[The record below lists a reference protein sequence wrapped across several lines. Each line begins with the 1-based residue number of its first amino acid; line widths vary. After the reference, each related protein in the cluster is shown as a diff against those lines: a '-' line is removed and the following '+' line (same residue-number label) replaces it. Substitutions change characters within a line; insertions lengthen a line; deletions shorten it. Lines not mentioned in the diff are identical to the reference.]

1 MNATDH
7 IIRKQTLHLTA
18 GSQALALA
26 LQPRLGDLN
35 RQRLLPVI
43 ERVLDGMDSGDR
55 HVRIGRLEVNLGRL
69 SPADL
74 EGEMERRLERA
85 LRRSLEAALRRVG
98 DDPKEDE
105 GVQSRE
111 DWRREMLEHCLLYGT
126 LPWWAPRRSLSLE
139 DLFEEMAGEDPEGL
153 VEAVRELGRSRRV
166 LERLAAQ
173 LGEAAL
179 RRLVRLLEPEHA
191 VLILTY
197 LGDVRQAHRGRP
209 LLPLSEG
216 ALGRVLWVLTQA
228 YLVHDPGSPF
238 HRRSFVRS
246 LLRGLAAREGL
257 RYEDLLA
264 ALRHGLERTAERG
277 LVRSSLPAVVE
288 ELAREA
294 GEDLQDPKDD
304 DDPDETW
311 EDGPPAAF
319 GRALGEICPE
329 EAGILRGL
337 LRILARIPA
346 PYRPRPDSLVRQV
359 IFAEALRFQ
368 AGESPGAESFERVLR
383 ALFATPLS
391 EPVERALRREGEA
404 WTEHGEAFLAAV
416 TAVSPR
422 TEGKVLSDEDLQRTL
437 LELLACSPHEA
448 RDFLLLHRG
457 DRERWAKVLP
467 ESALVRIAQ
476 ILEPRKHRILLDAA
490 EVLAAAWSETA
501 PRQHPDLTD
510 RKTFW
515 SFLLDFLTRPGG
527 QGLSVERLVA
537 AFFEHTAAAS
547 PASSRREETGERLLE
562 TAGRLARAGGHAV
575 LTTVLRRR
583 RPVLLKSWEDRGTSR
598 KRKRRPLAGKEEA
611 QEEKGVLY
619 VGNAGLALTGPFL
632 PHLFRSLDL
641 LGEEDGKVRLR
652 DDAAVSRAVYLLQF
666 LVDGRT
672 DAPEPELAFNKVL
685 CGVPVSTPVDR
696 EIVPTER
703 EREVCGQLLRSM
715 IANWPIISNTSVA
728 GLQETFLRREGRLQS
743 SDDGWKLRV
752 QRKTLDVLVDQ
763 VPWSVSVVY
772 HSWMPQPVHVT
783 W

>member
-1 MNATDH
+1 MSVTGH
-7 IIRKQTLHLTA
+7 VIRKQTLQLTA
-18 GSQALALA
+18 SSQALALT

-35 RQRLLPVI
+35 RKRLLPVI
-43 ERVLDGMDSGDR
+43 ERVLDGMDLAGR
-55 HVRIGRLEVNLGRL
+55 HVRIGRLELNLGRL

-74 EGEMERRLERA
+74 EGEMERRLERT

-98 DDPKEDE
+98 EDPKKDE
-105 GVQSRE
+105 GVQARE
-111 DWRREMLEHCLLYGT
+111 EWRREMLEHCLLYGT

-153 VEAVRELGRSRRV
+153 VETVRELGRSRRV

-197 LGDVRQAHRGRP
+197 LGDVRQAHRTRP
-209 LLPLSEG
+209 LVPLSEG

-257 RYEDLLA
+257 RYEDLLT
-264 ALRHGLERTAERG
+264 ALRRGLERTAGRG

-294 GEDLQDPKDD
+294 GEDGKDD
-304 DDPDETW
+304 EDLDDTW
-311 EDGPPAAF
+311 VDGPPADF
-319 GRALGEICPE
+319 DRALDEICPE
-329 EAGILRGL
+329 QAEALRRL
-337 LRILARIPA
+337 LRIFERIPA
-346 PYRPRPDSLVRQV
+346 PYRPRPESLVRQV
-359 IFAEALRFQ
+359 ILGEAMRFQ
-368 AGESPGAESFERVLR
+368 AGETLDEESFGRVLR

-391 EPVERALRREGEA
+391 EPVQRALRREGA
-404 WTEHGEAFLAAV
+404 TWREHGDVFLTALTEAG
-416 TAVSPR
+416 PR
-422 TEGKVLSDEDLQRTL
+422 TRESEEDLQRTL
-437 LELLACSPHEA
+437 LELLAHSPDEA
-448 RDFLLLHRG
+448 RDFLFQHWEE
-457 DRERWAKVLP
+457 RERWAKVLP
-467 ESALVRIAQ
+467 ESTLLQVAQ
-476 ILEPRKHRILLDAA
+476 VLEPRKHRILLDAA

-515 SFLLDFLTRPGG
+515 SFLLGFLTRPGG

-547 PASSRREETGERLLE
+547 PSSSRRAETGQRLLE

-575 LTTVLRRR
+575 LATVLRRR
-583 RPVLLKSWEDRGTSR
+583 RPALLKPWEDQRTSR
-598 KRKRRPLAGKEEA
+598 KRKPRPPAGKEEA
-611 QEEKGVLY
+611 LEEKGVLY
-619 VGNAGLALTGPFL
+619 VGNAGLALAGPFL
-632 PHLFRSLDL
+632 PHLFRTLDL
-641 LGEEDGKVRLR
+641 LGEQDGKVKLR
-652 DDAAVSRAVYLLQF
+652 DADAVSRAVHLLQL

-672 DAPEPELAFNKVL
+672 DAPEAELAFNKVL

-715 IANWPIISNTSVA
+715 IANWPILSNTSVA
-728 GLQETFLRREGRLQS
+728 GLQETFLRREGRLQNA
-743 SDDGWKLRV
+743 DDGWKLRI

-763 VPWSVSVVY
+763 VPWSLSVVY

>member
-1 MNATDH
+1 MNTTDR

-18 GSQALALA
+18 GSQELALA

-35 RQRLLPVI
+35 RKRLLPVI
-43 ERVLDGMDSGDR
+43 ERVLDGMDLAGR

-74 EGEMERRLERA
+74 EGEVERRLERA

-98 DDPKEDE
+98 EDPKEDE
-105 GVQSRE
+105 GIQSRE

-209 LLPLSEG
+209 LVPLSEG

-257 RYEDLLA
+257 RYDDLLA
-264 ALRHGLERTAERG
+264 ALRRGLERTAGRG

-294 GEDLQDPKDD
+294 DEGGEDEGDLDD
-304 DDPDETW
+304 TW
-311 EDGPPAAF
+311 VDGPPADF
-319 GRALGEICPE
+319 DRALGEICPE
-329 EAGILRGL
+329 EAGVLQGL

-346 PYRPRPDSLVRQV
+346 PYRPRPESLVRQV
-359 IFAEALRFQ
+359 ILAEALRFQ
-368 AGESPGAESFERVLR
+368 AGEPLGAESFGRVLR

-391 EPVERALRREGEA
+391 EPVQRALRREGEA
-404 WTEHGEAFLAAV
+404 WAEHGEAFLAAV
-416 TAVSPR
+416 TAVSPQA
-422 TEGKVLSDEDLQRTL
+422 EGKVLSDEDLRRTL
-437 LELLACSPHEA
+437 LELLARSPDEV
-448 RDFLLLHRG
+448 RDFLLQHRG

-476 ILEPRKHRILLDAA
+476 VLEPRKHRILLDAA

-515 SFLLDFLTRPGG
+515 SFLLGFLTRPGG

-537 AFFEHTAAAS
+537 AFFEHTAAAAPS
-547 PASSRREETGERLLE
+547 SSRREETGGRLLE

-575 LTTVLRRR
+575 LATVLRRR
-583 RPVLLKSWEDRGTSR
+583 RPALLKSWEDRGTSR
-598 KRKRRPLAGKEEA
+598 KRKRRPPAGKEETM
-611 QEEKGVLY
+611 EEKDVLY

-632 PHLFRSLDL
+632 PHLFRTLDL
-641 LGEEDGKVRLR
+641 LAEEDGKVRLR
-652 DDAAVSRAVYLLQF
+652 DDAAVSRAVHLLQF

-715 IANWPIISNTSVA
+715 IANWPILSNTSVA

-743 SDDGWKLRV
+743 ADDGWKLRV

-763 VPWSVSVVY
+763 VPWSVSVIY
-772 HSWMPQPVHVT
+772 CSWMPKPVHVT